1 MNLPRTYCLFLAVLM
16 ARSALSATTSETA
29 ASDLIERILPQHA
42 RQFILELIPPENGQ
56 DVFELQSR
64 DGKVVVRG
72 NSPLSQAVA
81 VNWYLKYYGRGHV
94 SLNGRQ
100 LHLPPE
106 LPALKEKVRQVAWA
120 RSRYFLNYCTFGYSM
135 PWWDWA
141 QWERFIDWMALNGV
155 NQPLAVT
162 GQEAV
167 WQAVG
172 RRFGMT
178 EPELEAFLPGPP
190 YLPFGWMG
198 CLDSYGGPLPKDW
211 VARHAELQKKILA
224 RERAL
229 GMTPVLQG
237 FTGRVPQALAKRF
250 PEAKTQRIHWAE
262 FDTCML
268 DPQDQLF
275 QKIGTAFIE
284 EQTKL
289 FGSDHCY
296 AADSFIEMAPPSGDQ
311 TYLAGIGRAIYR
323 GMAQADPQAVWL
335 LQGWTFMNQHEFWT
349 PERIR
354 AFLGAIPDD
363 RLLVLDLFCDSH
375 PVWSETEG
383 FYGKPWVW
391 NFLCNFGNTTFLGS
405 AGPLSKFHDLAAA
418 RRSPLGRNLR
428 GVGLMMEGYG
438 HNPILFELMFEMAWR
453 NDVELNSWVREFAR
467 FRYGKENAEAQ
478 AAWKTLADSVYS
490 HGAGGQTVVTSF
502 PSDTCRYTRYPEAAL
517 ANTWRGLL
525 EAAPELGESE
535 TYRHDLVNVARQTL
549 SHRAGNLY
557 AAAMAARQA
566 KDSAAYRQASGEFLR
581 LIRELDEL
589 LASNDGFLLGR
600 WLEEAKR
607 WGATDAERA
616 RLQWNARRILTLW
629 DSGTDLRDY
638 AWKEWSG
645 LLTGFYAK
653 RWEIFFQRSQEALE
667 AGKPFDQ
674 TACQAEIYRFEN
686 DWCGSAQTY
695 PTEPIGDSIAIARRL
710 YEQYRPRPTV
720 HLALGKPVT
729 CSLALPG
736 MDASLANDGLLDT
749 ESYWATDLTQDKAAW
764 WQVDLEKPTTVG
776 RVVVVGYYGDK
787 RYYGFFIEGSL
798 DGKSWNRLADCRD
811 NTAPSTSAGY
821 TCRFPPVPIRYL
833 RVTMTGN
840 SANSGRHL
848 VEVMAYDEPQ

>member
-296 AADSFIEMAPPSGDQ
+296 AADSFIEMAPPS
-311 TYLAGIGRAIYR
+311 
-323 GMAQADPQAVWL
+323 
-335 LQGWTFMNQHEFWT
+335 
-349 PERIR
+349 
-354 AFLGAIPDD
+354 
-363 RLLVLDLFCDSH
+363 
-375 PVWSETEG
+375 
-383 FYGKPWVW
+383 
-391 NFLCNFGNTTFLGS
+391 
-405 AGPLSKFHDLAAA
+405 
-418 RRSPLGRNLR
+418 
-428 GVGLMMEGYG
+428 
-438 HNPILFELMFEMAWR
+438 
-453 NDVELNSWVREFAR
+453 
-467 FRYGKENAEAQ
+467 
-478 AAWKTLADSVYS
+478 
-490 HGAGGQTVVTSF
+490 
-502 PSDTCRYTRYPEAAL
+502 AAL
-517 ANTWRGLL
+517 A
-525 EAAPELGESE
+525 PE
-535 TYRHDLVNVARQTL
+535 
-549 SHRAGNLY
+549 
-557 AAAMAARQA
+557 
-566 KDSAAYRQASGEFLR
+566 
-581 LIRELDEL
+581 
-589 LASNDGFLLGR
+589 
-600 WLEEAKR
+600 
-607 WGATDAERA
+607 
-616 RLQWNARRILTLW
+616 RR
-629 DSGTDLRDY
+629 
-638 AWKEWSG
+638 
-645 LLTGFYAK
+645 
-653 RWEIFFQRSQEALE
+653 RS
-667 AGKPFDQ
+667 
-674 TACQAEIYRFEN
+674 
-686 DWCGSAQTY
+686 
-695 PTEPIGDSIAIARRL
+695 
-710 YEQYRPRPTV
+710 
-720 HLALGKPVT
+720 
-729 CSLALPG
+729 
-736 MDASLANDGLLDT
+736 
-749 ESYWATDLTQDKAAW
+749 
-764 WQVDLEKPTTVG
+764 VG
-776 RVVVVGYYGDK
+776 VSDVFR
-787 RYYGFFIEGSL
+787 
-798 DGKSWNRLADCRD
+798 
-811 NTAPSTSAGY
+811 
-821 TCRFPPVPIRYL
+821 
-833 RVTMTGN
+833 
-840 SANSGRHL
+840 
-848 VEVMAYDEPQ
+848 